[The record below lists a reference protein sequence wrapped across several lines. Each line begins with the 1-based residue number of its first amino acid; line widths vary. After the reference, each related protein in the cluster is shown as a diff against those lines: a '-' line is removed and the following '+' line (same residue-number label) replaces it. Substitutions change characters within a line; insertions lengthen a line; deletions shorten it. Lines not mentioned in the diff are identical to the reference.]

1 MNNSD
6 QGGRDVIGGLLLA
19 VVVTSFFLLAGYLF
33 GVKAGS
39 EAKRVSLSCETQDQ
53 VSDSR

>member
-39 EAKRVSLSCETQDQ
+39 ESKRMSLSCESQDQ